1 LNWIIVT
8 VKSSSFTFTI
18 ITLLTNPS
26 HQNENKNVPFVIITT
41 QLLRFTT
48 YHPMF
53 DRFNMT
59 GASSAAGNA
68 YTPRTPEFNCHAW
81 EKNEMCTG
89 YDGCQ
94 MMNIPHLAI
103 QGM

>member
-1 LNWIIVT
+1 M
-8 VKSSSFTFTI
+8 
-18 ITLLTNPS
+18 LTNPS

-53 DRFNMT
+53 DRFKMT

-68 YTPRTPEFNCHAW
+68 YTPEHPSSTAMLGKKMKCVQA
-81 EKNEMCTG
+81 
-89 YDGCQ
+89 
-94 MMNIPHLAI
+94 MMDAK
-103 QGM
+103 